1 MEQLEI
7 LKLKQMLEEAKI
19 PFEFT
24 DDFFHGDHKPSYQII
39 IRDKDKENQERS
51 LCNAI
56 YHYGSYG
63 YDQNLLEIMGA
74 LTEEEEEDNSV
85 LGYLTADEVFKRFK
99 YCYEH
104 NTKYYIEEGDGINHA
119 KL

>member
-7 LKLKQMLEEAKI
+7 LKLKQMLEDAKI

-24 DDFFHGDHKPSYQII
+24 DDFFHGNHKPSYQIVI
-39 IRDKDKENQERS
+39 KNRENPKYN
-51 LCNAI
+51 LCDAI
-56 YHYGSYG
+56 YHFGSYG
-63 YDQNLLEIMGA
+63 YNQNLLEIMGA
-74 LTEEEEEDNSV
+74 LTKEEEEDGSV

-104 NTKYYIEEGDGINHA
+104 NTKNYKEG
-119 KL
+119 

>member
-7 LKLKQMLEEAKI
+7 LKLKQMLEDAKI

-39 IRDKDKENQERS
+39 IRNKENPKYA
-51 LCNAI
+51 LCDVI

-85 LGYLTADEVFKRFK
+85 LGYLTANEVFKRFK

-104 NTKYYIEEGDGINHA
+104 NTKFY
-119 KL
+119 KKS